1 MNVFEFL
8 AMAVVVLSIA
18 GVIVV
23 EKLFGPGRRAGD
35 TQLRL
40 AEQHIEELVARLTDL
55 ERHNDEL
62 RQQLEWNRRLLE
74 AQDRLLQQ
82 QLPPPSAVTR
92 TEGTGPP
99 PLSRV

>member
-8 AMAVVVLSIA
+8 ALAVVVLSIA
-18 GVIVV
+18 GVAVV
-23 EKLFGPGRRAGD
+23 EKLFGSGRRAGEA
-35 TQLRL
+35 QLRL
-40 AEQHIEELVARLTDL
+40 ADQRVQELIARLTEL

-82 QLPPPSAVTR
+82 LPPPTA
-92 TEGTGPP
+92 P
-99 PLSRV
+99 PLTRV